1 MKKALIL
8 FVLLLLTGC
17 GQQINT
23 CNVKTKELEQKWKY
37 VSKNDKVKEIE
48 LEIIYDNSIFENIDS
63 FESLNDDQK
72 EALKKQILVKLGF
85 EKNNYEGLN
94 IEVTVNKEI
103 AVIVKVDY
111 NKAKKEL
118 LTKIGMNLEDDNI
131 NNIMANMKT
140 NGATCK

>member
-48 LEIIYDNSIFENIDS
+48 LEIIYNNSIFENIDS

-72 EALKKQILVKLGF
+72 EALKKQILAKLGF

>member
-1 MKKALIL
+1 MKKVLIL
-8 FVLLLLTGC
+8 LVLLLLTGC

-37 VSKNDKVKEIE
+37 ISKNDRVKEIE

-63 FESLNDDQK
+63 FESLNEDQK
-72 EALKKQILVKLGF
+72 ETLKKQILAKLGF

-103 AVIVKVDY
+103 AVMVKVDY
-111 NKAKKEL
+111 NKASKDL
-118 LTKIGMNLEDDNI
+118 LTKVGMNLEDNNI